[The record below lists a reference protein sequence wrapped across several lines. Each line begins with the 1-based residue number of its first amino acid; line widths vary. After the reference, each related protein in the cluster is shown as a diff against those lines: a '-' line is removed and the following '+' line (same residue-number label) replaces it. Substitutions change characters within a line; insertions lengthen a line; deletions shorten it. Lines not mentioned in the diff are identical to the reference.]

1 MKGLIIKD
9 LYTTMSQLSRY
20 LIIALIFILI
30 QHDASSLMFVVVLA
44 SMLPITALA
53 YDERSKWDRYAAMLP
68 YKRAEIVLSKYI
80 FGYICIFV
88 SLLIASIIIFAISFI
103 FKNPVKNLF
112 ESAFVFGLLGTTFTS
127 FNLPLT
133 FKYGTEKSRILMFV
147 FPVIIIAIS
156 TFMITLNN
164 TIFDLFGFLNG
175 IWGEFLI
182 VIAVILINI
191 ISIFLSINIYR
202 KKDL

>member
-112 ESAFVFGLLGTTFTS
+112 ESAFVFGLLGTTFIS

-133 FKYGTEKSRILMFV
+133 FKYGTEKSRILMFI

-164 TIFDLFGFLNG
+164 TIFDLFSFLNG